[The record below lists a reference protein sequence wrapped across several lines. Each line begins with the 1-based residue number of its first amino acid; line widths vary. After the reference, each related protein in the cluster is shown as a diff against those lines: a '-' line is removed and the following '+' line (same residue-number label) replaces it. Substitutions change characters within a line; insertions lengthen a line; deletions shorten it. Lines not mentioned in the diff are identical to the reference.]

1 MSHHKKT
8 GHTKH
13 VRDGYWLVEIS
24 MIAWLVVWNMACI
37 FPYIGNVIIPTDEV
51 IYFFQVGVG
60 QPPTSNTFNNGGQT
74 MKPAKI
80 FFSK

>member
-1 MSHHKKT
+1 
-8 GHTKH
+8 
-13 VRDGYWLVEIS
+13 

-80 FFSK
+80 FFPNEDGTKTYY